1 MTKKKYT
8 YEYLIECLNKN
19 NAKLD
24 DEYNNNINKSSH
36 ISFICNCGKKAC
48 KTFMNISNGNGAYCT
63 NCTRTIKQKNK
74 FNLSLLIDTI
84 KRDNAILLEDY
95 SLVTRNSNIKYKC
108 NCGNTC
114 TKNFRLI
121 LENGGAFCHKC
132 TQNNRIEKVKKTSL
146 IRFNTE
152 FASQT
157 SDFKKKFIDTC
168 RKKYNCDNPNQNKE
182 IQEKNQKNAKKY
194 KEYIMPS
201 GKIVK
206 IQGYESF
213 ALDELLLIYP
223 EEHIIIERKN
233 IPRIEYLDKSNKKHY
248 YFPDIYIEIDN
259 KIIEVKSTWTYKC
272 KTDNNELKALAC
284 KNLGYNFE
292 FWVYD
297 DKKNKEVKY
306 N

>member
-8 YEYLIECLNKN
+8 YEYLIECLDKN
-19 NAKLD
+19 NAKLEG
-24 DEYNNNINKSSH
+24 EYNKINISSH
-36 ISFICNCGKKAC
+36 INFICNCGKHSHKSFI
-48 KTFMNISNGNGAYCT
+48 KISNGNGAYCT

-74 FNLSLLIDTI
+74 FNLQLLINTI
-84 KRDNAILLEDY
+84 KRDNAVLLEEY
-95 SLVTRNSNIKYKC
+95 YLVTRNLDIKYKC
-108 NCGNTC
+108 NCGLHS
-114 TKNFRLI
+114 TKKFRFI
-121 LENGGAFCHKC
+121 IEDSGAFCHKC

-152 FASQT
+152 FASQNN
-157 SDFKKKFIDTC
+157 DVRQKFLETC
-168 RKKYNCDNPNQNKE
+168 RRKYNCDNPNQNKE
-182 IQEKNQKNAKKY
+182 IQEKRQKNARKY

-201 GKIVK
+201 GRIVK

-223 EEHIIIERKN
+223 EEYITIERKN
-233 IPRIEYLDKSNKKHY
+233 IPRIEYFDNSNKKHY

-272 KTDNNELKALAC
+272 KADNNELKAAAC
-284 KNLGYNFE
+284 KKMGYDFE

-297 DKKNKEVKY
+297 DKKNKEIKY
-306 N
+306 S